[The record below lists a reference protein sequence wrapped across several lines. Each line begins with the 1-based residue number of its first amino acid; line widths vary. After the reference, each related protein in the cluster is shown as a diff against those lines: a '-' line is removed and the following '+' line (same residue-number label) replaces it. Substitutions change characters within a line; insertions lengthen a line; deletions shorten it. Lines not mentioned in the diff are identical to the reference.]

1 VVRNLLVNAR
11 QHAPGSRVRAGVRH
25 AGSFV
30 EILVED
36 DGPGIPDGMRHE
48 VFGRG
53 VRGVD
58 GGTGLGLHVSRA
70 LMRQQGGTLELAET
84 SRGTCF
90 VMTLPI
96 AAGVPGTGPRVPLPR
111 AERVYA

>member
-1 VVRNLLVNAR
+1 MRNASALRSVPYFDTA
-11 QHAPGSRVRAGVRH
+11 
-25 AGSFV
+25 F
-30 EILVED
+30 EIVQ
-36 DGPGIPDGMRHE
+36 HE

-53 VRGVD
+53 VRGVH

-90 VMTLPI
+90 VMTLP
-96 AAGVPGTGPRVPLPR
+96 AASAVPGGGPRVPLPR
-111 AERVYA
+111 AEQVYA